1 MAATLNVT
9 DLVVQPDEPIAV
21 SDWIAISQA
30 TIDRFA
36 EVTGDTQWIHTD
48 PVRAAS
54 GSPFGGT
61 IAHGFL
67 TLALISRMLS
77 NAVAVGGAALTVNY
91 GLNRVRFVDPVTL
104 RITNSRT
111 LRRGWEPT
119 PFDGGIQVTWNVTV
133 EREGGHKPCCVAQWV
148 VRYYRDDAIAPVS

>member
-1 MAATLNVT
+1 VAATLNVT

-77 NAVAVGGAALTVNY
+77 NAVAVAGAALTVNY
-91 GLNRVRFVDPVTL
+91 GLNRVRFVDPVRCGS
-104 RITNSRT
+104 RI
-111 LRRGWEPT
+111 RGRFAVAELT

-148 VRYYRDDAIAPVS
+148 IRYYRDEASTPVS